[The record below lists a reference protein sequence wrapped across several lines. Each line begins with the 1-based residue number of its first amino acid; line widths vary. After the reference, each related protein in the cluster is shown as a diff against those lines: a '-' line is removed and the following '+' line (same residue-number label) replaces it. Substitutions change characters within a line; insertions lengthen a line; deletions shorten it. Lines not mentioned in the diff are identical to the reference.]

1 MHEWEN
7 EWRKRST
14 CVGDSWL
21 GFLLVAISTLKDPTR
36 LVYAVYAPH
45 LYPIRGPGS
54 GLYPICTPMKCPQ
67 RLLSLGMDC
76 WWLEDLPFTLLSCPA
91 EMVSSCQWNIC
102 HYLWPPYTTIR
113 GHGPYLLLG
122 LQSGTTHYQWD
133 WKWDTYPLST
143 LDATLKTAILKLSSA
158 VWLLIDPKKQNNLF
172 RT

>member
-1 MHEWEN
+1 MEEN
-7 EWRKRST
+7 VHLCLR
-14 CVGDSWL
+14 WL
-21 GFLLVAISTLKDPTR
+21 AWFSLVAISTLKDPTW
-36 LVYAVYAPH
+36 LVYAVYAPN

-67 RLLSLGMDC
+67 RPLSLGMDC

-102 HYLWPPYTTIR
+102 HYLRPTYTTIR

-133 WKWDTYPLST
+133 WKWDTYIHTGCQFENNNP
-143 LDATLKTAILKLSSA
+143 
-158 VWLLIDPKKQNNLF
+158 WIDQCSMTTEKSKN
-172 RT
+172 